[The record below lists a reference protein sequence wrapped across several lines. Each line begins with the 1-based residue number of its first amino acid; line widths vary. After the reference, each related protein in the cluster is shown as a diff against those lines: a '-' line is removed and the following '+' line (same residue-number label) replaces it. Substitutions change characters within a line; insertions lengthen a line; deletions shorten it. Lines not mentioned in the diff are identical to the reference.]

1 MGGMG
6 RIGGG
11 ARMGGMRGAHG
22 IGSGPKSVKSAATA
36 AQPKRCIG
44 HSGQSSFTPAACKKS
59 SGAQPPQQA
68 AAQPQSPQSPD
79 SGSSILQAILGAL
92 APAAQKVAEMVAQK
106 QQQGKQQGQQPVA
119 AA

>member
-1 MGGMG
+1 MG

-36 AQPKRCIG
+36 QAPKRCIG
-44 HSGQSSFTPAACKKS
+44 HSGQSSFTPGACRKS
-59 SGAQPPQQA
+59 SGAQPPASQPSA
-68 AAQPQSPQSPD
+68 ASQPSSQPD

-92 APAAQKVAEMVAQK
+92 APAAQKVAEALTK
-106 QQQGKQQGQQPVA
+106 QQGQQGKPQQGQQPVA